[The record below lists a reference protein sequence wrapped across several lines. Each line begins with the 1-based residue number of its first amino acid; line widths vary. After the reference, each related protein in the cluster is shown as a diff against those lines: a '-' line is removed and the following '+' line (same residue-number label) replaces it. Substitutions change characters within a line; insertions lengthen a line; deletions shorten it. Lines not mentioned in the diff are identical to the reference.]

1 MEILII
7 ILLFGIMAL
16 LVVLNIMLIEHQS
29 FAKRVALRD
38 ARILKHQDYKLYLK
52 LFGQQDIQETFTG
65 GYKFVPEQDIEN

>member
-1 MEILII
+1 
-7 ILLFGIMAL
+7 MAL